1 MAALQAF
8 GDGSLWSVEDRWT
21 SFEDKSSN
29 FYISQFFLTIAELFK
44 FVGFFAGRVLSKY
57 TRTGPL
63 LLFTGERKADRMK
76 VSKFAATLP
85 S

>member
-8 GDGSLWSVEDRWT
+8 GDGPLWSVEDCWT
-21 SFEDKSSN
+21 SFDDKSSN
-29 FYISQFFLTIAELFK
+29 FYILQFFLTIAELFK

-57 TRTGPL
+57 TRTGPFL
-63 LLFTGERKADRMK
+63 WFTGERKADRMN

>member
-1 MAALQAF
+1 MAARQIF
-8 GDGSLWSVEDRWT
+8 GGRPCERVEDRWT

-29 FYISQFFLTIAELFK
+29 FYILQFFLTIAELFK
-44 FVGFFAGRVLSKY
+44 FVGFFTGRVLSKY
-57 TRTGPL
+57 TRTGPFL
-63 LLFTGERKADRMK
+63 WFTGERKADRMN